1 MQTSALKEI
10 KEDVNGNTMC
20 PWVGKSSIIKK
31 AVLPKLVY
39 IFNTIPIKILA
50 AFHTYSKKLIVNS
63 YEYKAP
69 RIAKGSL
76 KKKNKFGLS
85 VVHFKKFTT
94 KLE

>member
-1 MQTSALKEI
+1 MSIEKYFL
-10 KEDVNGNTMC
+10 C

-31 AVLPKLVY
+31 AMLPKLVY
-39 IFNTIPIKILA
+39 IFNTILIKILA
-50 AFHTYSKKLIVNS
+50 VFYTYSKKLKINS

-76 KKKNKFGLS
+76 KKNNKFGLT